1 MRAHSI
7 AALNFQLLWSGIA
20 VAGYILGFC
29 GSLIIVGA
37 VFFIVPVIAM
47 IVGIIFGIVAGVKAN
62 EGQMYQYP
70 MSMTIVK

>member
-47 IVGIIFGIVAGVKAN
+47 IVGIIFGVIAGLRAN
-62 EGQMYQYP
+62 EGQFYQYP
-70 MSMTIVK
+70 FNISLVK

>member
-1 MRAHSI
+1 M
-7 AALNFQLLWSGIA
+7 
-20 VAGYILGFC
+20 
-29 GSLIIVGA
+29 
-37 VFFIVPVIAM
+37 FFIVPVIAM